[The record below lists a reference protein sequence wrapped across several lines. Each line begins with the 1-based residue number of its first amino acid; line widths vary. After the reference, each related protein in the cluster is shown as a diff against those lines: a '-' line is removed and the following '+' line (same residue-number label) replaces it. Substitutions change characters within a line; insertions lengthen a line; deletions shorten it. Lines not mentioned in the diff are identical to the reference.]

1 MAAWQGL
8 FFYRMAAFGPGSWF
22 SVSGGSWHD
31 SAMCL
36 SFASKLSWPGSSS
49 ERGQTFEM
57 SRRHNPSCKPFTA
70 STEFATVN
78 VPLTTPRGQGQV
90 QRIDEL
96 SSWAVGKTSESCD
109 KGRSSKPGKRS

>member
-1 MAAWQGL
+1 
-8 FFYRMAAFGPGSWF
+8 MAAFGPGSWF

-49 ERGQTFEM
+49 ESGQTFEM
-57 SRRHNPSCKPFTA
+57 SRRHSPECQPFSA

-78 VPLTTPRGQGQV
+78 VPLTTPCGQGKV

-96 SSWAVGKTSESCD
+96 SSRADGKTSESCD
-109 KGRSSKPGKRS
+109 KGCSPKTGKHS